1 MPMKPDFSKSFA
13 FTIHDIA
20 RLQRSRFDAESQEL
34 GLTRAQWSV
43 LSHLYRRDG
52 IQQKSLAKILDIAPI
67 SLTRQLD
74 RLEKDSWIERRDDP
88 TDRRAKNIYLMP
100 KTLPI
105 LKKLTKLG
113 QQLQEVALRG
123 IEPDDRD
130 KLLTMLIKMR
140 ENLADSS

>member
-1 MPMKPDFSKSFA
+1 
-13 FTIHDIA
+13 
-20 RLQRSRFDAESQEL
+20 
-34 GLTRAQWSV
+34 
-43 LSHLYRRDG
+43 LYRRDG